1 MTVTA
6 SSIDQVSIAFEDKG
20 IGPTTLV
27 FIHGL
32 SGNRT
37 DFDSQVSFFATSHRV
52 VTIDLPGSGESGRN
66 RTTWSMA
73 LFGRDVADVADL
85 LGLDDVVLVGH
96 SFGGDVT
103 VEAARLL
110 GERVKALVWINSRK
124 TLGDHMPNSEIEKWL
139 APFTT
144 DFAAAMND
152 LTRRNFGPNADP
164 DQVDAVAT
172 AAMTMDPDRTIG
184 ILNAYLY
191 NEPALIRGLS
201 GLSAPVFAINAGF
214 KPSDQGSLEAL
225 GIDLTVIDDVGHFI
239 MLEDPDSF
247 NRTLTNIL
255 TQLNSSP
262 AMPT

>member
-1 MTVTA
+1 MTVTL
-6 SSIDQVSIAFEDKG
+6 SSVDQVSISFKDHG
-20 IGPTTLV
+20 TGPTTLM

-32 SGNRT
+32 SGDRT
-37 DFDSQVSFFATSHRV
+37 NFDSQMSFFATSHRV
-52 VTIDLPGSGESGRN
+52 VGIDLPGSGASGRN
-66 RTTWSMA
+66 RTGWSME

-85 LGLDDVVLVGH
+85 LGVDDVVLVGH

-110 GERVKALVWINSRK
+110 DERVRALVWVNSHK
-124 TLGDHMPNSEIEKWL
+124 TLGDHMHNSDIEKWL

-172 AAMTMDPDRTIG
+172 AAMAMDPGRTIG
-184 ILNAYLY
+184 ILNAWLY
-191 NEPALIRGLS
+191 NEPALLQGLS
-201 GLSAPVFAINAGF
+201 EVSAPVFAINAGF
-214 KPSDQGSLEAL
+214 KPSNEASLNAH
-225 GIDLTVIDDVGHFI
+225 GINLTVIDDVGHFI

-247 NRTLTNIL
+247 NRTLSNIL
-255 TQLNSSP
+255 TQV
-262 AMPT
+262 AGTPTNHA